1 MRLKRKQVKASEEW
15 QEAVGCGPSQR
26 KRLEVEA
33 LKQNNQKEVSR
44 ARALTYTGNLSRGEA
59 LSLHV

>member
-1 MRLKRKQVKASEEW
+1 MQWGVAPL
-15 QEAVGCGPSQR
+15 QR

-33 LKQNNQKEVSR
+33 LKQDNQKEVSR

-59 LSLHV
+59 